1 LHILTK
7 FFVFIAAILSVLL
20 AGLSIAYTFN
30 ANEIATQMQRAKAQ
44 ANAAVAEANASLA
57 TSEQRVSELRSSAR
71 DQDASLAERDNR
83 IVELENSVS
92 NLTAENA
99 GLRAEQATYST
110 RIDEF
115 TTLIATAQSLDA
127 ARADELREL
136 RDELLSYAR
145 REIDLSD
152 RINDLVSQLEVSQAT
167 VRSLQETIVQIQ
179 EGGDERGGDSGRTP
193 VAPDGFRARVTD
205 VRTEGSGRTL
215 VAIDAGSSD
224 GLRSGTRLSVSDED
238 GFSAVIVIEQVNLN
252 SSSGYVDTRSSTD
265 RAPSTG
271 SIVVPAVTY

>member
-44 ANAAVAEANASLA
+44 ATASITEATAATAS
-57 TSEQRVSELRSSAR
+57 SEQRVSGLQSELTIR
-71 DQDASLAERDNR
+71 DTAITERDNR
-83 IVELENSVS
+83 IVRLESDLS
-92 NLTAENA
+92 NLSADIAALESE
-99 GLRAEQATYST
+99 RATYST

-115 TTLIATAQSLDA
+115 TTLISTAQSLDA
-127 ARADELREL
+127 ARADELRAL
-136 RDELLSYAR
+136 RDDLLTFAR
-145 REIDLSD
+145 REIELTD

-167 VRSLQETIVQIQ
+167 VRSLQETIVQLQ
-179 EGGDERGGDSGRTP
+179 EGGDAADGQAGRAP
-193 VAPDGFRARVTD
+193 MAPDGFRARVTD

-224 GLRSGTRLSVSDED
+224 GLRSGTRLSVSDQS
-238 GFSAVIVIEQVNLN
+238 GFVAVIVIDQVNLN
-252 SSSGYVDTRSSTD
+252 TSSGYIETRSSTD
-265 RAPSTG
+265 RTPTTG
-271 SIVVPAVTY
+271 SIVVPAVSF

>member
-1 LHILTK
+1 MHILTK

-44 ANAAVAEANASLA
+44 ASAAVAEANSNLA
-57 TSEQRVSELRSSAR
+57 TSEQRVSELRSSER
-71 DQDASLAERDNR
+71 DQDAKIAERDNR
-83 IVELENSVS
+83 IIELENTVS
-92 NLTAENA
+92 NLSAENA

-115 TTLIATAQSLDA
+115 TTLIATAQTLDA
-127 ARADELREL
+127 ARAEELREL

-145 REIDLSD
+145 REIELTD

-179 EGGDERGGDSGRTP
+179 EGGDNGGDADRAP
-193 VAPDGFRARVTD
+193 VAPEGFRARVTD
-205 VRTEGSGRTL
+205 VRSEDSGRTL

-224 GLRSGTRLSVSDED
+224 GLRAGTRLSVSDQN

-252 SSSGYVDTRSSTD
+252 SSSGYVDNRRSTD
-265 RAPSTG
+265 RTPTTG